1 MYITEI
7 LEELFHD
14 GEEFSR
20 RRLGGGS
27 DGPFTFL
34 EIYYLFLFI
43 TALWLVGKACERI
56 ALPSVVGE
64 ILVGLILGPE
74 LLDIA
79 PKWEALAL
87 VGECGLILLV
97 IEAGLEVDL
106 KLLNVIGSR
115 GVTVAICGSM
125 IPVGMGFGLAS
136 AVGVAPKAAFAI
148 GCCLAPTS
156 MGIAVNVLKKGGVLN
171 TTIGQLVI
179 ASAVLDDIISLV
191 LLGVVAALE
200 NPTPFKLAQPLV
212 VSGLFLAVFGY
223 IAFVFMPEHLPE
235 LIEKIPHKFHDGVY
249 MGLVFTLSL
258 LMIPA
263 THYAGSSYLL
273 GSFLA
278 GLCFCHNHHVHHVWG
293 RQMKRIMQWLLR
305 LFFGGTIAFAVPIK
319 DVWTGKV
326 ISHALM
332 YFSAI
337 VGKFAT
343 CVWAPGFPRK
353 FYDGMKLGAAMS
365 AWGEFAFIL
374 ATMSESMHIINKQ
387 QFSSVVM
394 AILASVIVGPILLGY
409 AINKSNE
416 KKRETVKQIQQEL
429 DDLEIN
435 ERDTLRRYW
444 KITMKTETHWG
455 FLWDATT
462 RLEKMGIEMLDHRL
476 DYAGKKD
483 EKVTLTFI
491 ARDMNVDADGSGDI
505 SQEEM
510 EDRRFDISREAFK
523 ICGNREAQVAV
534 SKWTPRRICR
544 KTSKTVK
551 AKSSNKLFLHPRFP
565 HEEKISWD
573 ASALELAKQFLNH
586 IPCMA
591 VIAEDESVI
600 GFVTKSNLTRGLV
613 KNGMNLSHGYNL
625 ADYMT
630 PVERMVTMS
639 KNSTPEDILR
649 SMSDNSCKHMPLTDD
664 FSGMLLFIADI
675 RDIVSSITS
684 KSTVVGKTS
693 TETIAARDTGRDS
706 IWVSKTGKPIDFRTL
721 ESRMNLLEAAENM
734 NINPFSD
741 GFHVVFDQH
750 RFSLIDG
757 GAPSFD
763 MDNPIVRQASM
774 DLIRQTSMET
784 WPPPGTPGKG
794 GGKKV
799 NAEPRL
805 SLVNATDFFNYMQA
819 AQEAFP
825 KSEEKDDDSECEEIL
840 GNVRIAVKDH
850 DAEAV

>member
-7 LEELFHD
+7 LDELFHD

-20 RRLGGGS
+20 RRLGGGD

-64 ILVGLILGPE
+64 IIVGLILGPE
-74 LLDIA
+74 LLDLA

-115 GVTVAICGSM
+115 GITVAFCGSM
-125 IPVGMGFGLAS
+125 IPVGIGFGLAT

-200 NPTPFKLAQPLV
+200 DPTPFKLLQPLV

-223 IAFVFMPEHLPE
+223 LAFVFMPAHLPE
-235 LIEKIPHKFHDGVY
+235 LIEKIPHKMHDGVY

-326 ISHALM
+326 ISHALL

-343 CVWAPGFPRK
+343 CVWAPGFPKK

-394 AILASVIVGPILLGY
+394 AILISVIVGPILLAY

-416 KKRETVKQIQQEL
+416 ERRKTIKQIQQEL

-435 ERDTLRRYW
+435 ETDTLRRYW
-444 KITMKTETHWG
+444 KITMKTTTHWG

-491 ARDMNVDADGSGDI
+491 ARDMHVDADGSGRITED
-505 SQEEM
+505 EM
-510 EDRRFDISREAFK
+510 EERRFDISREAFK

-544 KTSKTVK
+544 KTSKTVTAK
-551 AKSSNKLFLHPRFP
+551 ASNKLFLHPRFP
-565 HEEKISWD
+565 HEEKIHVN
-573 ASALELAKQFLNH
+573 ASALDLAKQFLHH

-600 GFVTKSNLTRGLV
+600 GFVTKSNLTRGMV
-613 KNGMNLSHGYNL
+613 KNGMNLSHGNNL
-625 ADYMT
+625 ADFMT
-630 PVERMVTMS
+630 PVERMVIMT

-675 RDIVSSITS
+675 RDIVSSTTS
-684 KSTVVGKTS
+684 KSTIVGKTS

-706 IWVSKTGKPIDFRTL
+706 VWVSKTGKPIDFRTL

-757 GAPSFD
+757 ASSFD
-763 MDNPIVRQASM
+763 MDNPIVRATSIE
-774 DLIRQTSMET
+774 LLNQTSMET

-794 GGKKV
+794 GANKTNG
-799 NAEPRL
+799 EPRL
-805 SLVNATDFFNYMQA
+805 SLKQATDFFNYLHA
-819 AQEAFP
+819 TQEQGP
-825 KSEEKDDDSECEEIL
+825 GYPRVQGVE
-840 GNVRIAVKDH
+840 
-850 DAEAV
+850 